1 MSFQNMFQIFL
12 FLVKIVT
19 GEKLQKWKAVSVD
32 HLDETV

>member
-19 GEKLQKWKAVSVD
+19 GEKLQKWKVVQVD